1 MTFRYLTR
9 WVFCTG
15 LALLPCTAQDAAK
28 VTLQFLSFPR
38 ALNPEPVEL
47 LVGDG
52 KTIKVEIPT
61 NELSASYKATLQA
74 TWAVGR
80 TTEGKDGKPAFTVYG
95 QTKALASTQQLI
107 LLVHKGKTNADGFDV
122 IPIDN
127 RLTEFG
133 GGKFLFMNSA
143 KIDIAGMVGTE
154 KFVVKPGQHT
164 IIKPKVDPGT
174 KGLCNILIYFRKD
187 DQAKPF
193 FSSTW
198 PLSAAARCLI
208 FFYHDPDTQRLR
220 LHTIRDF
227 PK

>member
-28 VTLQFLSFPR
+28 VTLRFLSFPR

-47 LVGDG
+47 LVGEG

-61 NELSASYKATLQA
+61 HEVSAPYKVPLQA
-74 TWAVGR
+74 VWAVGQ
-80 TTEGKDGKPAFTVYG
+80 TVDGNDGKPAFTVFG
-95 QTKALASTQQLI
+95 QAKAMVSTEQLI
-107 LLVHKGKTNADGFDV
+107 LLIRKGKANADGFEV

-127 RLTEFG
+127 RLSEFG
-133 GGKFLFMNSA
+133 GGKFLFMNAA
-143 KIDIAGMVGTE
+143 KIDIAGMLGTD
-154 KFVVKPGQHT
+154 KFVVKPGKHT
-164 IIKPKVDPGT
+164 IIKPKIDPGI

-198 PLSAAARCLI
+198 PLSAAARGLI

-227 PK
+227 P